1 MEAAILEF
9 WRNCLDSLSPV
20 LDQESTPSG
29 VFSFGDSKKLA
40 DELVALVRQGI
51 KTATCSALMGY
62 EKDQVPLPKKGEGA

>member
-40 DELVALVRQGI
+40 DELAALTRQQNRNVLDTDELQRA
-51 KTATCSALMGY
+51 KVLFY
-62 EKDQVPLPKKGEGA
+62 RPV